1 MYRTLIL
8 NKMYRPHETLD
19 WKEAVTRMFGG
30 KIEVLAQYDEV
41 LTVLGRNHLKT
52 FPELQIALR
61 QVVGTDMDSITIHVP
76 AVAVLRRN
84 VKAIKTGV
92 RFSKHNVAT
101 RDDFTCQYCAER
113 LPLSK
118 LSKEHVIPQSR
129 GGKTDWDNIVMA
141 CYECNTKKANR
152 TPEQAGMPLL
162 SVPRKPKE
170 LPLVGPVIDAA
181 NAPVEWLPYL
191 SVA

>member
-1 MYRTLIL
+1 
-8 NKMYRPHETLD
+8 
-19 WKEAVTRMFGG
+19 
-30 KIEVLAQYDEV
+30 
-41 LTVLGRNHLKT
+41 
-52 FPELQIALR
+52 
-61 QVVGTDMDSITIHVP
+61 
-76 AVAVLRRN
+76 
-84 VKAIKTGV
+84 
-92 RFSKHNVAT
+92 
-101 RDDFTCQYCAER
+101 

-129 GGKTDWDNIVMA
+129 GGLTDWDNIVMA
-141 CYECNTKKANR
+141 CFACNTKKANR

-170 LPLVGPVIDAA
+170 LPLVGPAIDRT